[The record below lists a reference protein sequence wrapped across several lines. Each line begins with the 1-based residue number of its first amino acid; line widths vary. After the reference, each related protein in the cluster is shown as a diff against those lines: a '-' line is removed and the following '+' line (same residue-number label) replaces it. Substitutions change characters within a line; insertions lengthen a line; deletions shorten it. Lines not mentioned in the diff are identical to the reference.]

1 MEIAGR
7 VATID
12 VQTIAVRDL
21 TTEAQDQREKTEV
34 QDLITAAQ
42 GRKAVLDRQVKTA
55 VRALKT
61 EAQGRKAVRGQL
73 VKTEALDQ

>member
-21 TTEAQDQREKTEV
+21 TTEAQGQ
-34 QDLITAAQ
+34 
-42 GRKAVLDRQVKTA
+42 KAVLDRQVKTE
-55 VRALKT
+55 VQDLTT
-61 EAQGRKAVRGQL
+61 EAQGQKAVQDL
-73 VKTEALDQ
+73 WEKTEVPVLTTEALDQ

>member
-21 TTEAQDQREKTEV
+21 TTEAQGQKV
-34 QDLITAAQ
+34 
-42 GRKAVLDRQVKTA
+42 VLDRQVITEA
-55 VRALKT
+55 HALTT

-73 VKTEALDQ
+73 VKIEVHDLTTEAQGQKAVQDQ